1 MHVATSESPAMLL
14 CAVTSSRSR
23 AAMTPATRTST
34 CPAAASAAARARAAT
49 PAADV
54 TAADVTA
61 ADAGS
66 TDAGP
71 TDAGAVVFHGCTA
84 FVDRTADG
92 ADRTVGFTN
101 FRYDPACMLVAAG
114 QRVTFSGDFS
124 VHQFRP
130 GVAPSRVASDPPAP
144 AGNPMTARDEGTS
157 ATFEPPAAGTYPYY
171 CLDHEGTGMYGAI
184 RVR

>member
-1 MHVATSESPAMLL
+1 MKKPRSSAWPLALLAVAAGCSDDATSNQDA
-14 CAVTSSRSR
+14 
-23 AAMTPATRTST
+23 
-34 CPAAASAAARARAAT
+34 
-49 PAADV
+49 AADV
-54 TAADVTA
+54 TAADVSAVDVIA

-66 TDAGP
+66 TDAGS

-114 QRVTFSGDFS
+114 QRVTFSGEFS

-130 GVAPSRVASDPPAP
+130 GVAPSRAASDPPAP
-144 AGNPMTARDEGTS
+144 PGNPMTARDEGTT
-157 ATFEPPAAGTYPYY
+157 AAFDLPAAGTYPYY